1 MNNISR
7 KLLKNGIQALL
18 EQKET
23 YFKKNIIKSLS
34 IKLND
39 AITDV
44 LTETNKNLL
53 HSSKSLK
60 NSKELQTFLTILEKK
75 EKIILKDNSIININE
90 NEAYAL
96 KELFEHL
103 NTENRQKMIETVF
116 DSSNNYNQ
124 HIEFYN
130 NAKGMFR

>member
-23 YFKKNIIKSLS
+23 YFKKNVIKSLS

-44 LTETNKNLL
+44 LTETNKNLF

-75 EKIILKDNSIININE
+75 EKIILKDNSIINITE

>member
-23 YFKKNIIKSLS
+23 YFKKNVIKSLS

-53 HSSKSLK
+53 NSSKSLK

-75 EKIILKDNSIININE
+75 EKIILKDNSIINITE

>member
-23 YFKKNIIKSLS
+23 YFKKNVIKSLS

-39 AITDV
+39 AISDV

-53 HSSKSLK
+53 YSSKSLK

-75 EKIILKDNSIININE
+75 EKIILKDNSIINITE
-90 NEAYAL
+90 NEACAL

>member
-23 YFKKNIIKSLS
+23 YFKKNVIKSLS

>member
-23 YFKKNIIKSLS
+23 YFKKNVIKSLS

-60 NSKELQTFLTILEKK
+60 NSKELQTFLAILEKK
-75 EKIILKDNSIININE
+75 EKIILKDNSIINITE

>member
-7 KLLKNGIQALL
+7 KLLKNGIHALL

-23 YFKKNIIKSLS
+23 YFKKNVIKSLS

-53 HSSKSLK
+53 NSSKSLK

-75 EKIILKDNSIININE
+75 EKIILKDNSIINITE

>member
-7 KLLKNGIQALL
+7 KLLKNGINALL

-23 YFKKNIIKSLS
+23 YFKKNVIKSLS

-75 EKIILKDNSIININE
+75 EKIILKDNSIINITE

-116 DSSNNYNQ
+116 DSSDNYNQ

>member
-7 KLLKNGIQALL
+7 KLLKNGIHALL

-23 YFKKNIIKSLS
+23 YFKKNVIKSLS

-39 AITDV
+39 AITNV

-75 EKIILKDNSIININE
+75 EKIILKDNSIINITE

>member
-23 YFKKNIIKSLS
+23 YFKKNVIKSLS

-39 AITDV
+39 AITNV

-75 EKIILKDNSIININE
+75 EKIILKDNSIINITE

>member
-23 YFKKNIIKSLS
+23 YFKKNVIKSLS

-75 EKIILKDNSIININE
+75 EKIILKDNSIINITE
-90 NEAYAL
+90 NEACAL

-103 NTENRQKMIETVF
+103 NTKNRQKMIETVF

>member
-7 KLLKNGIQALL
+7 KLLKNGINALL

-23 YFKKNIIKSLS
+23 YFKKNVIKSLS

-44 LTETNKNLL
+44 LNETNKNLL

-75 EKIILKDNSIININE
+75 EKIILKDNSIINITE

>member
-23 YFKKNIIKSLS
+23 YFKKNVIKSLS

-53 HSSKSLK
+53 HSNKSLK

-75 EKIILKDNSIININE
+75 EKIILKDNSIINITE

>member
-23 YFKKNIIKSLS
+23 YFKKNVIKSLS

-75 EKIILKDNSIININE
+75 EKIILKDNSIINITE

-103 NTENRQKMIETVF
+103 NTENRQKMIKTVF

>member
-23 YFKKNIIKSLS
+23 YFKKNVIKSLS

-75 EKIILKDNSIININE
+75 EKIILKDNSIINITE
-90 NEAYAL
+90 NEACAL

>member
-23 YFKKNIIKSLS
+23 YFKKNVIKSLS

-39 AITDV
+39 AISDV

-53 HSSKSLK
+53 YSSKSLK

-75 EKIILKDNSIININE
+75 EKIILKDNSIINITE
-90 NEAYAL
+90 NEACAL

-124 HIEFYN
+124 HIDFYN

>member
-23 YFKKNIIKSLS
+23 YFKKNVIKSLS
-34 IKLND
+34 IKLNN

-75 EKIILKDNSIININE
+75 EKIILKDNSIINITE

-116 DSSNNYNQ
+116 DSSNIYNQ

>member
-23 YFKKNIIKSLS
+23 YFKKNVIKSLS

-90 NEAYAL
+90 NEVYAL

>member
-23 YFKKNIIKSLS
+23 YFKKNVIKSLS

-53 HSSKSLK
+53 YSSKSLK

-75 EKIILKDNSIININE
+75 EKIILKDNSIINITE

-130 NAKGMFR
+130 NSKGIFR

>member
-23 YFKKNIIKSLS
+23 YFKKNVIKSLS
-34 IKLND
+34 IKLNN
-39 AITDV
+39 AISDV

-53 HSSKSLK
+53 YSSKSLK

-75 EKIILKDNSIININE
+75 EKIILKDNSIINITE

>member
-1 MNNISR
+1 MNDISR
-7 KLLKNGIQALL
+7 KLLKNGIHALL

-23 YFKKNIIKSLS
+23 YFKKNVIKSLS

-75 EKIILKDNSIININE
+75 EKIILKDNSIINITE

>member
-23 YFKKNIIKSLS
+23 YFKKNVIKSLS

-75 EKIILKDNSIININE
+75 EKIILKDNSIINITE

>member
-23 YFKKNIIKSLS
+23 YFKKNVIKSLS

-75 EKIILKDNSIININE
+75 EKIILKDNSIINITE

-116 DSSNNYNQ
+116 DSSNNYTQ

>member
-7 KLLKNGIQALL
+7 KLLKNGIHALL

-23 YFKKNIIKSLS
+23 YFKKNVIKSLS

-75 EKIILKDNSIININE
+75 EKIILKDNSIINITE

>member
-1 MNNISR
+1 MNNISH

-23 YFKKNIIKSLS
+23 YFKKNVIKSLS

-53 HSSKSLK
+53 NSSKSLK

-75 EKIILKDNSIININE
+75 EKIILKDNSIINITE

>member
-7 KLLKNGIQALL
+7 KLLKNGINALL

-23 YFKKNIIKSLS
+23 YFKKNVIKSLS

-75 EKIILKDNSIININE
+75 EKIILKDNSIINITE

>member
-7 KLLKNGIQALL
+7 KLLKNGIHALL

-23 YFKKNIIKSLS
+23 YFKKNVIKSLS

-75 EKIILKDNSIININE
+75 EKIILKDNSIINITE

-124 HIEFYN
+124 HIKFYN

>member
-23 YFKKNIIKSLS
+23 YFKKNVIKSLS

-75 EKIILKDNSIININE
+75 EKIILKDNSIINITE

-124 HIEFYN
+124 HIDFYN

>member
-75 EKIILKDNSIININE
+75 EKIILKDNSIINITE

>member
-7 KLLKNGIQALL
+7 KLLKNGINALL

-23 YFKKNIIKSLS
+23 YFKKNVIKSLS

-44 LTETNKNLL
+44 LNETNKNLL

-75 EKIILKDNSIININE
+75 EKIILKDNSIINITE

-116 DSSNNYNQ
+116 DSSDNYNQ

>member
-23 YFKKNIIKSLS
+23 YFKKNVIKSLS

-53 HSSKSLK
+53 YSSKSLK

-75 EKIILKDNSIININE
+75 EKIILKDNSIINITE

>member
-1 MNNISR
+1 MNNISQ
-7 KLLKNGIQALL
+7 KILKNGIQ
-18 EQKET
+18 EKKKKKET
-23 YFKKNIIKSLS
+23 YFKKNVIKSLS

-75 EKIILKDNSIININE
+75 EKIILKDNSIINITE

-103 NTENRQKMIETVF
+103 NNENRQKMIETVF

>member
-23 YFKKNIIKSLS
+23 YFKKNVIKSLS

-75 EKIILKDNSIININE
+75 EKIILKDNSIINITE

-130 NAKGMFR
+130 NAKGIFR

>member
-1 MNNISR
+1 MNNISQ

-23 YFKKNIIKSLS
+23 YFKKNVIKSLS

-75 EKIILKDNSIININE
+75 EKIILKDNSIINITE